1 MDKDAYI
8 KQLEKENA
16 ELKKRIEELERIL
29 RMNSMNSSKPPS
41 SDPQAANTDAGLGVL
56 ALLSKVSRSLL
67 HSAVSRV
74 GEDSELISY
83 SQKGYCET
91 STEIIAGT
99 DQPSTIFPLAMRY
112 IANSV

>member
-29 RMNSMNSSKPPS
+29 RMNSSKPPS
-41 SDPQAANTDAGLGVL
+41 SDPPAANTDAGLGVP

-74 GEDSELISY
+74 GEDSELISCFR
-83 SQKGYCET
+83 KGYCET